1 MVQIYPD
8 EGLITAL
15 LRIVEND
22 GNGLTWALFSNDY
35 TPGPESEYG
44 DFTMIA
50 DLWARTILLAS
61 DFTLTQV
68 ISHVATI
75 QAAAIVFTNSEAVS
89 RTAYG
94 YFIFDHVDE
103 KVIAAA
109 RFDEGAT
116 VIAAGGSKTVAAIIG
131 GYSESVVP
139 EIDGGVF

>member
-22 GNGLTWALFSNDY
+22 GNGLTWALYSNDLDPSPASVF
-35 TPGPESEYG
+35 T
-44 DFTMIA
+44 DFTLIA
-50 DLWARTILLAS
+50 DLWARTQLLAS

-75 QAAAIVFTNSEAVS
+75 QAAAIDFTNSEGVS

-94 YFIFDHVDE
+94 YFIYDQVDE

-109 RFDEGAT
+109 RFDDAPVT
-116 VIAAGGSKTVAAIIG
+116 ILPGGTKTVAAIIG